1 MEFIL
6 YFLPFF
12 VSVILLIYFK
22 KEVVW
27 WEYLILIVP
36 SILLT
41 IGTKEIMVL
50 SRTSDTEYYGGYI
63 TKIRHY
69 DDWDEWVERTCTRM
83 VAVGRDEDGNT
94 IYEEEEYDCSY
105 RQYHAEYWTYNTN
118 LDSYEHD
125 LDKKTFEFI
134 KNRFGSKMVFV
145 DMHRHY
151 YTIDGDAQDY
161 YWNKTRNTIYTITE
175 SHTYVNK
182 VKASQSIF
190 HFENISKKEAKSLGL
205 YEYPNI
211 NQRDQVTILK
221 RNGMY
226 ISNAEYETI
235 KYINGFYGKPK
246 QFRVFILLFN
256 ASEGV
261 IKAYKQQSYWQGGNK
276 NELVVCF
283 GLNPDKT
290 VDWCYAFSWEDDQK
304 MAINT
309 MSQYRNNQK
318 LDIDWCRSA
327 VVCNAFLLCVNVLKL
342 SARC

>member
-125 LDKKTFEFI
+125 LDKKTF
-134 KNRFGSKMVFV
+134 
-145 DMHRHY
+145 
-151 YTIDGDAQDY
+151 
-161 YWNKTRNTIYTITE
+161 
-175 SHTYVNK
+175 
-182 VKASQSIF
+182 
-190 HFENISKKEAKSLGL
+190 
-205 YEYPNI
+205 
-211 NQRDQVTILK
+211 
-221 RNGMY
+221 
-226 ISNAEYETI
+226 
-235 KYINGFYGKPK
+235 
-246 QFRVFILLFN
+246 
-256 ASEGV
+256 
-261 IKAYKQQSYWQGGNK
+261 
-276 NELVVCF
+276 
-283 GLNPDKT
+283 
-290 VDWCYAFSWEDDQK
+290 
-304 MAINT
+304 
-309 MSQYRNNQK
+309 
-318 LDIDWCRSA
+318 
-327 VVCNAFLLCVNVLKL
+327 
-342 SARC
+342 